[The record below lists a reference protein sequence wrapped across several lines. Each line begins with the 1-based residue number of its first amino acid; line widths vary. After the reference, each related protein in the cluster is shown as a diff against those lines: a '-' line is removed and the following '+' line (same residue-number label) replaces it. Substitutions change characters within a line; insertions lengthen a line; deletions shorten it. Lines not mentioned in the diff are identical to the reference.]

1 MREDEGGRRGG
12 EIYENTRVKIHGK
25 FNNNTEKELSMKRSS

>member
-1 MREDEGGRRGG
+1 MKMVGEAVRY